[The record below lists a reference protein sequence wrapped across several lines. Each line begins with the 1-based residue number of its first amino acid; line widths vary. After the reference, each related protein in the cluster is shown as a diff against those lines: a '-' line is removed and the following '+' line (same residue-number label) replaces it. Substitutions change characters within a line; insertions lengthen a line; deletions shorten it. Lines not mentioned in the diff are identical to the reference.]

1 MRGHSAE
8 PFEAIF
14 TEPGDV
20 NIHLRPGVIAY
31 RTGTVWH
38 GPMATVKAYP
48 IWDVSSGE
56 RGRARAAMQSKG
68 TSKAQQRINH
78 RNAQDKIVQ
87 LANTNFGPGD
97 IMVTNT
103 YLPGCGPAD
112 DAEARRD
119 FRNYRDRLKRI
130 WKKLGKGEL
139 KYIATIEKS
148 ESPRDKNETR
158 YHIHVLLNAAGVD
171 RDLIEAAWGL
181 GTSNTERYQHQENY
195 FSGFAGYMAV
205 WKPNQ
210 KKATKRQWLASKNL
224 NRPRKTV
231 SDKKLTMRRMER
243 LAAAMQMDGRAILE
257 KAYPGYRVVG
267 DIIVRRSAFVGG
279 AYIYAN
285 LRRIDDRPPKRHR
298 PGTDRAKGA
307 GKRE

>member
-20 NIHLRPGVIAY
+20 NIHQRPGVIAY
-31 RTGTVWH
+31 RASTVWH

-48 IWDVSSGE
+48 IWHARSGE
-56 RGRARAAMQSKG
+56 RDRARAAMQAKG
-68 TSKAQQRINH
+68 TSKAQQRINR
-78 RNAQDKIVQ
+78 RNAQEKIVQ

-97 IMVTNT
+97 VMVTNT
-103 YLPGCGPAD
+103 YRPGEGPSGD
-112 DAEARRD
+112 DQARRD
-119 FRNYRDRLKRI
+119 FRNYIDRLKRI
-130 WKKLGKGEL
+130 WKKQGKEDL

-148 ESPRDKNETR
+148 DSARDIGQTR

-171 RDLIEAAWGL
+171 RDLIEAAWGH

-195 FSGFAGYMAV
+195 FSGFAGYMAI
-205 WKPNQ
+205 WKPEQ

-224 NRPRKTV
+224 KRPRRTV
-231 SDKKLTMRRMER
+231 SDKKLTMRRMEK
-243 LAAAMQMDGRAILE
+243 LAGAMQMDGRAILE
-257 KAYPGYRVVG
+257 RAYPGYRVVG
-267 DIIVRRSAFVGG
+267 DISVRRSEFVGG

-285 LRRIDDRPPKRHR
+285 LRRIAEGENGRKTPK
-298 PGTDRAKGA
+298 GVK
-307 GKRE
+307 KRE